1 MTPLSEM
8 IPAMPDADL
17 KTLRANAERLL
28 VRGTAGQIASATD
41 ILPLIDAEVAAR
53 VAAKPPAKK
62 RAPAKKKVVAADGAE
77 AVVKAAPRKRA
88 PAKKKVAAADG
99 TEPVVEAAPKKRAP
113 AKKKI
118 AADAEATAG

>member
-41 ILPLIDAEVAAR
+41 ILPLIEAEFAAR
-53 VAAKPPAKK
+53 IAAKPPAKK
-62 RAPAKKKVVAADGAE
+62 RAPAKKKVVAAADGAE
-77 AVVKAAPRKRA
+77 PVVK
-88 PAKKKVAAADG
+88 
-99 TEPVVEAAPKKRAP
+99 AAPKKRAP

-118 AADAEATAG
+118 AADAEATAS

>member
-1 MTPLSEM
+1 MTPMSEM

-17 KTLRANAERLL
+17 KTLRSNAERLL

-41 ILPLIDAEVAAR
+41 ILPLIEAEFAAR
-53 VAAKPPAKK
+53 IAAKPPAKK
-62 RAPAKKKVVAADGAE
+62 RAPAKKKVVAA
-77 AVVKAAPRKRA
+77 
-88 PAKKKVAAADG
+88 AADG
-99 TEPVVEAAPKKRAP
+99 SEPEVKAAPKKRAP